1 MIKSAYNKGCFLI
14 IIIFYLLF
22 VLFYDFAQSRDFI
35 NYADW
40 YAFSVSSGID
50 NIFLYKDPMFVVFS
64 KFSHFFGFGM
74 IGLLVF
80 YVLIS
85 AWAKIKLLS
94 VLNASMLVLTL
105 FFVFY
110 FCRFLFLLEGTQFR
124 AAVAIPLA
132 SLGVIY
138 YLEGSKNKASLLWVS
153 ALLFH
158 LSSFIICIFFFLS
171 LILSRKTRVLSFFL
185 YVALF
190 LFAIFFSFDISIVVT
205 LPLVGE
211 RLSDYLNGNYI
222 VTSLSL
228 FNSYLIFKVVM
239 IFVFFSKA
247 SVVKDKK
254 MFIFGSLSYFGML
267 LFVFFRDVDSIAL
280 RLHELFS
287 LFDAL
292 VFSYSIYSF
301 KNKSKLLY
309 IIAALPVLIVFLN
322 SSLAILN

>member
-1 MIKSAYNKGCFLI
+1 M
-14 IIIFYLLF
+14 
-22 VLFYDFAQSRDFI
+22 
-35 NYADW
+35 
-40 YAFSVSSGID
+40 
-50 NIFLYKDPMFVVFS
+50 
-64 KFSHFFGFGM
+64 
-74 IGLLVF
+74 
-80 YVLIS
+80 
-85 AWAKIKLLS
+85 
-94 VLNASMLVLTL
+94 
-105 FFVFY
+105 
-110 FCRFLFLLEGTQFR
+110 
-124 AAVAIPLA
+124 
-132 SLGVIY
+132 
-138 YLEGSKNKASLLWVS
+138 
-153 ALLFH
+153 
-158 LSSFIICIFFFLS
+158 ICIFFFLS

-309 IIAALPVLIVFLN
+309 IIAALP
-322 SSLAILN
+322 

>member
-138 YLEGSKNKASLLWVS
+138 YLEGSKNKAS
-153 ALLFH
+153 
-158 LSSFIICIFFFLS
+158 
-171 LILSRKTRVLSFFL
+171 
-185 YVALF
+185 
-190 LFAIFFSFDISIVVT
+190 
-205 LPLVGE
+205 
-211 RLSDYLNGNYI
+211 
-222 VTSLSL
+222 
-228 FNSYLIFKVVM
+228 
-239 IFVFFSKA
+239 
-247 SVVKDKK
+247 
-254 MFIFGSLSYFGML
+254 
-267 LFVFFRDVDSIAL
+267 
-280 RLHELFS
+280 
-287 LFDAL
+287 
-292 VFSYSIYSF
+292 
-301 KNKSKLLY
+301 
-309 IIAALPVLIVFLN
+309 
-322 SSLAILN
+322 